1 MMRQMNKRRF
11 IAWGLAAVM
20 TVALTACGEK
30 KPSQE
35 EVEQAIESH
44 LCLDI
49 YQRAGIFPRSSS
61 SFES

>member
-35 EVEQAIESH
+35 EVEQAID
-44 LCLDI
+44 CLL
-49 YQRAGIFPRSSS
+49 YTSQLFRSEYEKGCFP
-61 SFES
+61 